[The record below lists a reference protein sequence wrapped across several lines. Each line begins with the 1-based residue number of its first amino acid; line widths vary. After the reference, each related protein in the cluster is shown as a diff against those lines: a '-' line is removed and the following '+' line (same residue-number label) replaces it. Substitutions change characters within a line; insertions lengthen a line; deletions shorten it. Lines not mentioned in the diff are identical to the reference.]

1 VATTDLK
8 TIRAILGV
16 LVGEGRKAEAALA
29 ELEAE
34 LRKDDETMAMA
45 VASQVKALRLAAEE
59 AEKLIERLQ
68 ALQS

>member
-1 VATTDLK
+1 MATTDLK